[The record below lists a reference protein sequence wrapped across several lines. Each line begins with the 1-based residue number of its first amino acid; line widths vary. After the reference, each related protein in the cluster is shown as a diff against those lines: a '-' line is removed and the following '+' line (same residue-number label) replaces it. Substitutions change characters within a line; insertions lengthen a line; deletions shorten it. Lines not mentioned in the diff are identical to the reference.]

1 MNQIKDVEWQEVDA
15 LSLKI
20 GQQFQIPKDD
30 EDWNPFL
37 GETFT
42 VIDIIRDFIRS
53 GEILSVEADSQ
64 DFNFEKSDRVL
75 VQKDNSNG

>member
-1 MNQIKDVEWQEVDA
+1 MIQIKDEWQEVDA
-15 LSLKI
+15 LSLKV
-20 GQQFQIPKDD
+20 GQQFQIPEDD
-30 EDWNPFL
+30 EDCNPFL

-53 GEILSVEADSQ
+53 GEILSVETDSQ
-64 DFNFEKSDRVL
+64 DFNFEESDRVL